1 MSFLK
6 QASLTKFIGATV
18 LGATALTSV
27 SPAMAQGY
35 YGHRSGGDTTGAAIA
50 GGIIGLAL
58 GAIVAS
64 SVNKRNDYD
73 RRYADRGWTWRNGYY
88 WDREGRRYYRDGRP
102 YGDRADDR
110 DGRNGYYDRRG
121 YDDRG
126 YGYGDRGYYGRDG
139 YYGDRTYRYGN

>member
-18 LGATALTSV
+18 LGATALTAA
-27 SPAMAQGY
+27 SPAMAQGYY

-64 SVNKRNDYD
+64 SVNNHHD
-73 RRYADRGWTWRNGYY
+73 RYADRGWQYRDGYY
-88 WDREGRRYYRDGRP
+88 WDRNGNRY
-102 YGDRADDR
+102 DR
-110 DGRNGYYDRRG
+110 DGRRFEDRRYYQRRG

-126 YGYGDRGYYGRDG
+126 YYGRDD
-139 YYGDRTYRYGN
+139 YYGQRTYRYGY

>member
-6 QASLTKFIGATV
+6 QATIATV

-35 YGHRSGGDTTGAAIA
+35 YYGHRDRGDTTGAAIA

-64 SVNKRNDYD
+64 SVSKHNDYD
-73 RRYADRGWTWRNGYY
+73 RRYADRGWTWRDGYY

-102 YGDRADDR
+102 CEDQNRS
-110 DGRNGYYDRRG
+110 GYYDRRG

-126 YGYGDRGYYGRDG
+126 YGYGDRGYYGRDN
-139 YYGDRTYRYGN
+139 YYGDRTYRYGY